1 MKETMVLKA
10 NEAYV
15 EEFDWGKLHW
25 FASGKLGN
33 SDKMTIGKCIIKPG
47 CENPRHKHS
56 NCQEVLHVLA
66 GKIIHYVE
74 DKYFQMGSGDTITV
88 PSGLL
93 HSAIIKHLFRQRIHL
108 KIQHLLYRSST
119 LHS

>member
-1 MKETMVLKA
+1 MKEAVVLKA
-10 NEAYV
+10 NEAVV
-15 EEFDWGKLHW
+15 EEFDWGRLYW

-47 CENPRHKHS
+47 YENPRHKHS

-66 GKIIHYVE
+66 GKILHYVE
-74 DKYFQMGSGDTITV
+74 DKYFQMSSGDTITI

-93 HSAIIKHLFRQRIHL
+93 HSAKNTGSEDAILMIAFSSAERQT
-108 KIQHLLYRSST
+108 QGE
-119 LHS
+119 